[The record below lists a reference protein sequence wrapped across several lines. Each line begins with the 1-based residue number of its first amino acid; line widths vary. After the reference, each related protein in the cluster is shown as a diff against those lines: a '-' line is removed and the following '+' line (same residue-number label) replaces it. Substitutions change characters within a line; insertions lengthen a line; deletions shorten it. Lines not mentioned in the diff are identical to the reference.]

1 MTNTFACVRMCVEV
15 RVRVRVVLYVYVFA
29 FVFYVRVVFV
39 KFKMQKYLSSEFVMQ
54 NIKIFIIHWK
64 YCRGPVDFQKESVL
78 LLESILSL
86 LGNTQYEYA
95 VAFKNLKFFQAQSA
109 LIRCTFK
116 EAVNFFDKE
125 YFDFKAI
132 FEKRSFTCW
141 SRLRIE

>member
-1 MTNTFACVRMCVEV
+1 IGP
-15 RVRVRVVLYVYVFA
+15 
-29 FVFYVRVVFV
+29 FVFILAHSSARTHTPLQKLLRARIESREDSKTLTVAEIGKNGVF
-39 KFKMQKYLSSEFVMQ
+39 FVMQ

-78 LLESILSL
+78 LLESILGL

-95 VAFKNLKFFQAQSA
+95 VAFKNLKFFQAQST